1 MPKATFEKIEE
12 LDYNTR
18 EALNSLRTN
27 IRFCGD
33 NIKVISLTS
42 SRPYEGKSTTSF
54 NLSRVLAA
62 DGKKVIFIDADLRK
76 SVLVG
81 RHHIKTADEI
91 SGLSHYLSGQVG
103 KENIIYETN
112 ITNMDI
118 IFSGPLT
125 PNPTELLGSQYF
137 DKLLKELKEEY
148 DVVIIDT
155 PPLGSVID
163 TAVIVPYCDGIIL
176 VIESDAISYKV
187 VQNVK
192 KELQKTGVKILGAI
206 LNKVDLQAKL
216 SYNYYYKEY
225 SKEYE
230 LE

>member
-1 MPKATFEKIEE
+1 MPKATFEKIDE

-33 NIKVISLTS
+33 DIKVISLTS

-62 DGKKVIFIDADLRK
+62 DGRKVIFIDADLRK

-81 RHHIKTADEI
+81 RHHIKTTDEI
-91 SGLSHYLSGQVG
+91 SGLSHYLSGQVAKG
-103 KENIIYETN
+103 DIIYETN
-112 ITNMDI
+112 IVNMDI

-155 PPLGSVID
+155 PPIGSVID

-216 SYNYYYKEY
+216 NYNYYYREY
-225 SKEYE
+225 SKEYG